1 MGAGRRAHEIGIEAR
16 MNRQIILIKRPDGTP
31 RESDFAIQTVPVPE
45 PGDGELLVRAH
56 YLSVDPLQRLRMN
69 DSSTYGQTI
78 PLGTV
83 VWGRQVGEVVQS
95 RHPAF
100 REGDFVE
107 GMLGWQ
113 DYTISD
119 GRTGHA
125 EYAPGITRVDPAL
138 APISTSL
145 GILGMPGVTAYFAM
159 LQLGKPKPGET
170 VVVSAAAGTV
180 GALAGQIARIAG
192 ARVVGL
198 AGSPTKVAHLTD
210 DLGFAEAIDYR
221 ATPDLFAAVV
231 AACPGGMDV
240 YFDNV
245 GGIIR
250 DTMLRHLRRGARI
263 PLVGRIAHLHDQTP
277 RLCPDPQV
285 LLMHARASMHGFIV
299 YDYEHRA
306 NEART
311 AIAGWMADGRVRY
324 RETVVDG
331 FENTPRAFIDMLGG
345 GNFGKALVRL
355 F

>member
-1 MGAGRRAHEIGIEAR
+1 
-16 MNRQIILIKRPDGTP
+16 MNRQIVLVNRPDGVP
-31 RESDFAIQTVPVPE
+31 RETDFAIRTVPVPVPRE
-45 PGDGELLVRAH
+45 GELLIRAH

-69 DSSTYGQTI
+69 ESSTYGQTI

-83 VWGRQVGEVVQS
+83 VWGRQVGQVVQS
-95 RHPAF
+95 RNAAF

-113 DYTISD
+113 DYAISD
-119 GRTGHA
+119 GRTERA

-159 LQLGKPKPGET
+159 LELGRPQPGET

-198 AGSPTKVAHLTD
+198 AGSPEKVAHLTE
-210 DLGFAEAIDYR
+210 DLGFAAGIDYR
-221 ATPDLFAAVV
+221 ATLDLYGAVV

-245 GGIIR
+245 GGVIR

-263 PLVGRIAHLHDQTP
+263 PLVGRIAHLHDQAP

-285 LLMHARASMHGFIV
+285 PLMHARASMQGFIV

-306 NEART
+306 DEARS
-311 AIAGWMADGRVRY
+311 AIAGWIADGRVRY

-331 FENTPRAFIDMLGG
+331 LENTPRAFIAMLGG
-345 GNFGKALVRL
+345 GNTGKALVRL
-355 F
+355 V